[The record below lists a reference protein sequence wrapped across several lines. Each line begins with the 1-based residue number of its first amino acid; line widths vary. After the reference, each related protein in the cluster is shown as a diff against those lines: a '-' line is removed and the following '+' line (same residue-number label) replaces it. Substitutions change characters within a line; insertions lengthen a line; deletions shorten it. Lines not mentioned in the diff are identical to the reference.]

1 MNAVIMTE
9 EYWAN
14 SHFSVARY
22 YGGIQIGDKSYKIV
36 NKQGATIF
44 ELSDPNSPYYVGD
57 GVKKAIEPGEPADLV
72 LEEWIPIYKKLGR
85 ERTIECVK
93 QGMSVHEA
101 RKLCTKVRS
110 NVHKTAKSCTK
121 DGKR

>member
-1 MNAVIMTE
+1 MNAIIMTE

-14 SHFSVARY
+14 SQFSVARY
-22 YGGIQIGDKSYKIV
+22 YGGLQIGGKSYKIV

-44 ELSDPNSPYYVGD
+44 ELSDPDSPYYVGD
-57 GVKKAIEPGEPADLV
+57 GNMAIPPPGEPADLV

-101 RKLCTKVRS
+101 RELFEEQSRVI
-110 NVHKTAKSCTK
+110 NE
-121 DGKR
+121 